1 MRCSAILQFVAIL
14 CAAAC
19 FLSFAGCGKGISKS
33 NYDKVNNGMTEAEVE
48 SILGKGEEQASAGVN
63 VPSQS
68 LTIPGG
74 VNVSVPGISSS
85 VKVKK
90 WQDGS
95 KRITIT
101 FSDGKVMA
109 KAQEGL

>member
-1 MRCSAILQFVAIL
+1 MSRSETVRFVAIL

-19 FLSFAGCGKGISKS
+19 FLSVAGCGSGISKT
-33 NYDKVNNGMTEAEVE
+33 NYDKINNGMTEAEVE
-48 SILGKGEEQASAGVN
+48 SILGKGEEQAAAGVN

-90 WQDGS
+90 WQDGGKS
-95 KRITIT
+95 ITIT

-109 KAQEGL
+109 KAQKGL

>member
-1 MRCSAILQFVAIL
+1 MRYSASLQFVAIL

-19 FLSFAGCGKGISKS
+19 FLSFAGCGKGISKN

-74 VNVSVPGISSS
+74 VNVSVPGIPHRSRLRSGRTAARVLPS
-85 VKVKK
+85 P
-90 WQDGS
+90 S
-95 KRITIT
+95 RT
-101 FSDGKVMA
+101 A
-109 KAQEGL
+109 R